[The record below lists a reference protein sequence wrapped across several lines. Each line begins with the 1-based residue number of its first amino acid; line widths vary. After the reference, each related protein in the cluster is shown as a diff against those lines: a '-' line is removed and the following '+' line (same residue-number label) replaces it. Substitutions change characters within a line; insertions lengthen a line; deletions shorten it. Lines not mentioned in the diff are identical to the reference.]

1 MMSLSIPESWS
12 RFSVA
17 VLLALLTAG
26 LVAPGR
32 VEASCSHYVTWKGA
46 AIEGLDDL
54 SLLRNDGVTP
64 SAPGR
69 QDAPAAPSDRRGPC
83 TGVLCS
89 GSPAPLVPAT
99 DVPPQGDDWCLSAGL
114 LVQDKA
120 EPFGTVS
127 DDGHLRPVHSGRG
140 IFHPPRTPLPHP
152 TD

>member
-1 MMSLSIPESWS
+1 MSLSVPESWS
-12 RFSVA
+12 RYSVA
-17 VLLALLTAG
+17 ALLALVTAG
-26 LVAPGR
+26 LVAPGKA
-32 VEASCSHYVTWKGA
+32 EASCSHYVTWKGA

-54 SLLRNDGVTP
+54 SLLRNDG
-64 SAPGR
+64 APVK
-69 QDAPAAPSDRRGPC
+69 QDAPTVPSDRHGPC

-114 LVQDKA
+114 LLQHTA

-140 IFHPPRTPLPHP
+140 IFHPPRMPLPYP
-152 TD
+152 TV